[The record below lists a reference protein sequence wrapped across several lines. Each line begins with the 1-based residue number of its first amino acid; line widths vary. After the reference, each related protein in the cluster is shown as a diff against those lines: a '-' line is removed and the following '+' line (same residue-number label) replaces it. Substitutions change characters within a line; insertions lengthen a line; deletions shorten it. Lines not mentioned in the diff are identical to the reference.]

1 MKLEPVQRHETGQN
15 REPMA
20 DPIISVSRRLADAFS
35 AVAGTVVDPVVR
47 PSDRADAQANGA
59 LAIAKSM
66 GVQPREVA
74 QKALDAAG
82 DLSDILASTEI
93 AGPGFINLVFSD
105 DYLAQQLTLAM
116 AENTLGVRVSDDPHT
131 VVIDYSAPNVAKEMH
146 VGHLRSTV
154 IGDALVRV
162 MGFVGHTVVRENHI
176 GDWGTPF
183 GMLIEHLID
192 LGEENAAHELGVGD
206 LDGFYKQARAK
217 FEASDEFKT
226 RARQR
231 VVMLQGGNEDT
242 MRLWRTLV
250 KESTRY
256 FNKVYTQLDV
266 LLTDDDLMGES
277 AYNDLLSVV
286 VDRLRDSGLLVESD
300 GAEVVFP
307 EGFTNREN
315 EPLPLIIRKGDG
327 GYNYATSDLGCVIDR
342 VERVGARTVLYVVGA
357 PQAQHLQ
364 MVEAVA
370 RMAKWMPEGYVMNHV
385 SFGSVL
391 GSDRKILK
399 SRAGETVKL
408 AALLDE
414 AVVRAEA
421 AVVEKNPDMSEADR
435 SAVANMIGIGAVKYS
450 DLSTDRVKDYI
461 FDWERMLSFEGNTA
475 PYLQYAHA
483 RICSIF
489 RRADVSRVSVR
500 GVTPSLAEPQ
510 ERALALRI
518 LRFDSAVWE
527 MIDTLSP
534 HKLCTYLFD
543 LATDFT
549 AFYEHCPV
557 LKTGHE
563 ETRES
568 RLALCDATARVMEQ
582 GLSLLGIRA
591 PEQM

>member
-1 MKLEPVQRHETGQN
+1 
-15 REPMA
+15 MA
-20 DPIISVSRRLADAFS
+20 DPIVSVSRRLADAFS
-35 AVAGTVVDPVVR
+35 AVAGISVDPVVR

-59 LAIAKSM
+59 LSIAKTM
-66 GVQPREVA
+66 GIQPREVA

-82 DLSDILASTEI
+82 DLSDMLQSTEI

-105 DYLAQQLTLAM
+105 EYLAQQLSEAM
-116 AENTLGVRVSDDPHT
+116 STSTLGVRVSDDPHT

-206 LDGFYKQARAK
+206 LDGFYKQARSK

-231 VVMLQGGNEDT
+231 VVMLQSGDDDT

-277 AYNDLLSVV
+277 AYNDLLSLVV
-286 VDRLRDSGLLVESD
+286 ERLRDSGLLVKSE

-370 RMAKWMPEGYVMNHV
+370 RMAQWMPEGYVMKHV

-414 AVVRAEA
+414 AVVRAET
-421 AVVEKNPDMSEADR
+421 AVAEKNPDMSEADR
-435 SAVANMIGIGAVKYS
+435 SAIANMIGIGAVKYS

-489 RRADVSRVSVR
+489 RRAEVSRASVR
-500 GVTPSLAEPQ
+500 GVTPSLAQPQ
-510 ERALALRI
+510 ERALALRL

-563 ETRES
+563 DTRES

-582 GLSLLGIRA
+582 GLALLGIRA

>member
-1 MKLEPVQRHETGQN
+1 
-15 REPMA
+15 MA

-231 VVMLQGGNEDT
+231 VVMLQGGDEDT

>member
-1 MKLEPVQRHETGQN
+1 
-15 REPMA
+15 
-20 DPIISVSRRLADAFS
+20 
-35 AVAGTVVDPVVR
+35 
-47 PSDRADAQANGA
+47 
-59 LAIAKSM
+59 
-66 GVQPREVA
+66 VA

-231 VVMLQGGNEDT
+231 VVMLQGGDEDT

>member
-231 VVMLQGGNEDT
+231 VVMLQGGDEDT

-489 RRADVSRVSVR
+489 RRAGVSRVSVR
-500 GVTPSLAEPQ
+500 SVTPSLAEPQ

>member
-1 MKLEPVQRHETGQN
+1 
-15 REPMA
+15 MA
-20 DPIISVSRRLADAFS
+20 DPIVSVSRRLADAFS
-35 AVAGTVVDPVVR
+35 AVAGTSVDPVVR

-59 LAIAKSM
+59 LAIAKTL

-82 DLSDILASTEI
+82 DLSDILLSTEI

-226 RARQR
+226 RARHR
-231 VVMLQGGNEDT
+231 VVMLQGGDDDT

-256 FNKVYTQLDV
+256 FNKVYSQLDV

-342 VERVGARTVLYVVGA
+342 VERIGARTVLYVVGA

-421 AVVEKNPDMSEADR
+421 AVAEKNPDMSEAER
-435 SAVANMIGIGAVKYS
+435 SDVANMIGIGAVKYS

-489 RRADVSRVSVR
+489 RRAEVSRASVR
-500 GVTPSLAEPQ
+500 GVTPSLAQPQ
-510 ERALALRI
+510 ERALALRL

-563 ETRES
+563 DTRES

-582 GLSLLGIRA
+582 GLALLGIRA

>member
-1 MKLEPVQRHETGQN
+1 
-15 REPMA
+15 
-20 DPIISVSRRLADAFS
+20 
-35 AVAGTVVDPVVR
+35 
-47 PSDRADAQANGA
+47 
-59 LAIAKSM
+59 
-66 GVQPREVA
+66 
-74 QKALDAAG
+74 
-82 DLSDILASTEI
+82 
-93 AGPGFINLVFSD
+93 
-105 DYLAQQLTLAM
+105 
-116 AENTLGVRVSDDPHT
+116 
-131 VVIDYSAPNVAKEMH
+131 
-146 VGHLRSTV
+146 
-154 IGDALVRV
+154 
-162 MGFVGHTVVRENHI
+162 
-176 GDWGTPF
+176 
-183 GMLIEHLID
+183 MLIEHLID

-231 VVMLQGGNEDT
+231 VVMLQGGDEDT

-489 RRADVSRVSVR
+489 RRAGVSRVSVR
-500 GVTPSLAEPQ
+500 SVTPSLAEPQ